1 MDRKDLKLRTLK
13 ILLTISGIML
23 YCNNTAWAS
32 DDISCE
38 KDAKKDHI
46 VHCKAKKV
54 MDVSLVSIN
63 GGECNTPS
71 FHWHGDGKFAVP
83 GTKECGYVGSVTLS
97 IDGHNKTF
105 APL

>member
-1 MDRKDLKLRTLK
+1 MIRHILKSKSLK
-13 ILLTISGIML
+13 TLLTISVFVL
-23 YCNNTAWAS
+23 YCTNNVWAS

-38 KDAKKDHI
+38 KDVKKDHI
-46 VHCKAKKV
+46 VHCKTKKV

-63 GGECNTPS
+63 GGECNAPS